1 MMTMLAFP
9 TLSVVFTGISGVIA
23 FALPIVLAV
32 LCCRRS
38 RNALFAVAVGA
49 VCFTL
54 GAIVLESAFHQ
65 LVLAFIPGLTENA
78 LLYIVYGCLAAGLF
92 EETARLIGLR
102 FLCKRDASPVTG
114 FSYGVGHGGIEAI
127 LLVGVTVLNNFIIML
142 TVNGGSVDSLLTGA
156 TEEQSS
162 LVMAQLEQLAALPST
177 TFLAAGVERIIAIS
191 MHIALSVL
199 IWMVVTKRLPM
210 WGYPL
215 SIALH
220 AVSNIPAA
228 MYQTGM
234 IGLWTSE
241 LLTAVLVVCIVFLVR
256 GFYRATDPAKTV

>member
-1 MMTMLAFP
+1 MPSSIPALSFVFSLLSALLCFGLPAGLGVWVCRRHKGAGHAIMIGAFCFIVGAMV
-9 TLSVVFTGISGVIA
+9 LEQLLHSLVLG
-23 FALPIVLAV
+23 ALPNL
-32 LCCRRS
+32 RQ
-38 RNALFAVAVGA
+38 N
-49 VCFTL
+49 
-54 GAIVLESAFHQ
+54 
-65 LVLAFIPGLTENA
+65 P
-78 LLYIVYGCLAAGLF
+78 LLYGLYGCLAAGLF

-114 FSYGVGHGGIEAI
+114 FSYGVSHGGIEAI

-162 LVMAQLEQLAALPST
+162 LVMTQLEQLAALPST

-220 AVSNIPAA
+220 AVSNVPAA